1 MKKTVVRVAGLTR
14 RGFLGGS
21 AAAAVGLACPAH
33 ATGAEESVSRPAMI
47 IDLNKCI
54 GCQSCTIACR
64 AVHSRQSNFLGRV
77 EIAED
82 AREARSVFT
91 PKNCNQCKDPACLHA
106 CRHKAIAKGIDGV
119 VRIDR
124 ARCKGCGE
132 CVKACPFGEI
142 FLEKTEGKAVK
153 CEFCRG
159 DRGVPACVEAC
170 ASHARLFGDTL
181 HPEGAFAE
189 ALKNA
194 RLKALDADFKDKL
207 SGTCYIE
214 LARS

>member
-1 MKKTVVRVAGLTR
+1 
-14 RGFLGGS
+14 
-21 AAAAVGLACPAH
+21 
-33 ATGAEESVSRPAMI
+33 MI

-64 AVHSRQSNFLGRV
+64 ARHSHQSNFLTRV
-77 EIAED
+77 EISENAK
-82 AREARSVFT
+82 AARSIFT
-91 PKNCNQCKDPACLHA
+91 PKNCNHCKNPACLLA
-106 CRHKAIAKGIDGV
+106 CRHKAIVKGNDGL
-119 VRIDR
+119 VRIDQT
-124 ARCKGCGE
+124 RCKGCGD

-153 CEFCRG
+153 CEFCQGERG
-159 DRGVPACVEAC
+159 LPACVEAC

-181 HPEGAFAE
+181 HPEGEFAE

-194 RLKALDADFKDKL
+194 RLQSLDADFKDKL

>member
-1 MKKTVVRVAGLTR
+1 MVKILLNGC
-14 RGFLGGS
+14 LGKMGQ
-21 AAAAVGLACPAH
+21 AVEAC
-33 ATGAEESVSRPAMI
+33 VNSREDVMI
-47 IDLNKCI
+47 IAGVD
-54 GCQSCTIACR
+54 IAEGDR
-64 AVHSRQSNFLGRV
+64 TYPVHTCFV
-77 EIAED
+77 DVAED
-82 AREARSVFT
+82 AREVRSVFT